1 MEFDDEG
8 HGLLQEWRPRSFQWT
23 NVDVPACGADQVL
36 IKNEYISI
44 EGGDLIAREVMP
56 PERVPHIVGYQC
68 AGEIVEVGADVQD
81 RWVGQKVVTIVTSGS
96 HSAWGSHA
104 EFTATAANMT
114 WIIPGALS
122 VDIAAAIPVTF
133 GTAHECLFEFG
144 HLRESQSVLIHAG
157 AGALGL
163 ATLQLA
169 KRARARVFTTA
180 SDDAKLAR
188 LKADSGADVT
198 INYVKQDFVEA
209 IKAETGGKG
218 VDLVV
223 DSIAGSNLTR
233 SIASLKYRGRAI
245 MVGVSGRDPERLD
258 PLALWANSTDVQGVH
273 YPGIFPQEHDRCVA
287 GLIDAVANGQLKV
300 LIDRVSPLA
309 EAAQAHRYILERKAF
324 GRVLLRS

>member
-1 MEFDDEG
+1 
-8 HGLLQEWRPRSFQWT
+8 
-23 NVDVPACGADQVL
+23 
-36 IKNEYISI
+36 
-44 EGGDLIAREVMP
+44 
-56 PERVPHIVGYQC
+56 VG
-68 AGEIVEVGADVQD
+68 
-81 RWVGQKVVTIVTSGS
+81 GQKVVTIVTSGS
-96 HSAWGSHA
+96 HAAWGSDA
-104 EFTATAANMT
+104 EFTVTAANMT
-114 WIIPGALS
+114 WVIPGALS

-144 HLRESQSVLIHAG
+144 HLREGQSVLIHAG

-169 KRARARVFTTA
+169 KRAGARVFTTA

-188 LKADSGADVT
+188 LRADFGADVT

-218 VDLVV
+218 VDLAV

-258 PLALWANSTDVQGVH
+258 PLALWANSTDVQGVY
-273 YPGIFPQEHDRCVA
+273 YPGIFPQEHGRCFAVVA

-300 LIDRVSPLA
+300 LIDRVFPLA
-309 EAAQAHRYILERKAF
+309 EAAQAHRYIIERKAF
-324 GRVLLRS
+324 GRVFLRS